1 MNENFRRKEFTRH
14 SGSPL
19 YYVSDGEWNL
29 LLNFRE
35 ELSDRLSKAVEVC
48 NQHSGDNGIKLRITD
63 EAPWWNAETESFED
77 IEDHRGL
84 WVNVSVYADLR
95 AFWLV
100 AEALCDEPFVDTM
113 CGHLEISMEEGT
125 ACG

>member
-1 MNENFRRKEFTRH
+1 MLENLRRVEFKGNTSFKR
-14 SGSPL
+14 
-19 YYVSDGEWNL
+19 YYLIDGRWNL

-63 EAPWWNAETESFED
+63 EAPWWNTETESFED
-77 IEDHRGL
+77 LKDHRGL